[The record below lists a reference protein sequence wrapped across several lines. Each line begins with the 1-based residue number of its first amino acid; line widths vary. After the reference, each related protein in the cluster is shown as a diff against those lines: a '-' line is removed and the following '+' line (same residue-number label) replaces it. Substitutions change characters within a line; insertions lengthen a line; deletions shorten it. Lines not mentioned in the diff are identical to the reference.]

1 MSENTTLPQSLQSG
15 AERLESR
22 IHAKTLAKLAL
33 LCSLLFLISDLL
45 MASIAPEAAPFFS
58 AVKQAGFLPACL
70 LILEFLLPA
79 AACVTLLI
87 ALTEEDWRSSVW
99 FPVSMLL
106 YAGLLLCMLL
116 ERITGQTAYLFV
128 ELELLLGGALL
139 ASVVVLAVLSLCK
152 KQIDTPAAVVGVIHL
167 LFWIGYSVFLL
178 SGFFGAGGE
187 HYGAIPVSRDGVVFK
202 ALSSVFASQNL
213 QNGDFGL
220 SGLLYLTQLF
230 WPFLFFAALVV
241 RATPHRSRKSAL
253 RMLVLLAMLTA
264 MEIVLSRF
272 LSINAWNLKIGFSFV
287 PIVIAAILYGPI
299 GGMCVAALGDFVGA
313 ILFPIGPY
321 FPGFTLTALLTGLV
335 FVLFLF
341 KKKEKTKWYAVGVI
355 LSVLINQLVFSLLL
369 NTYWISVL
377 YGNPY
382 FATLLSR
389 IPQCAILIPV
399 QIAMIFAIAPA
410 LRRLSG
416 RITAS

>member
-1 MSENTTLPQSLQSG
+1 MPENMTCSQTRQPG
-15 AERLESR
+15 AERLEAR
-22 IHAKTLAKLAL
+22 ILAKTLAKLAL
-33 LCSLLFLISDLL
+33 LCSLLFLLSDLL
-45 MASIAPEAAPFFS
+45 LASVAPEAAAFFS
-58 AVKQAGFLPACL
+58 AVRQAELLPACL
-70 LILEFLLPA
+70 LSLEFLLPA

-87 ALTEEDWRSSVW
+87 ALAEEDWRSSVW

-187 HYGAIPVSRDGVVFK
+187 HYGAIPVSRDGVVFS
-202 ALSSVFASQNL
+202 ALSSVFAAQNL
-213 QNGDFGL
+213 RNADFGL

-230 WPFLFFAALVV
+230 WPFLFFGALVV
-241 RATPHRSRKSAL
+241 CATPHRSRKRAL
-253 RMLVLLAMLTA
+253 RMLVLLSMLTA

-299 GGMCVAALGDFVGA
+299 GGMCVAALGDFLGA

-335 FVLFLF
+335 FGLFLSEKR
-341 KKKEKTKWYAVGVI
+341 KKAKWYAVGII
-355 LSVLINQLVFSLLL
+355 LSVLINQLIFSLLL

-382 FATLLSR
+382 FATFLSR
-389 IPQCAILIPV
+389 IPQCAILMPV

-410 LRRLSG
+410 LRRISG

>member
-1 MSENTTLPQSLQSG
+1 MPENTNCSQTQSLST
-15 AERLESR
+15 ERLESR
-22 IHAKTLAKLAL
+22 IHAKILAKLAL
-33 LCSLLFLISDLL
+33 LCSLLFLFSDLL
-45 MASIAPEAAPFFS
+45 LASIAPEAAAFFS

-79 AACVTLLI
+79 AACVALLI

-116 ERITGQTAYLFV
+116 ERITGQIAYLFV
-128 ELELLLGGALL
+128 ELELLVGGALL
-139 ASVVVLAVLSLCK
+139 ASVVALAVLSLCK
-152 KQIDTPAAVVGVIHL
+152 KKIETISAVVGVIHL
-167 LFWIGYSVFLL
+167 LFWIGYSVLLL
-178 SGFFGAGGE
+178 SGFFVAGGE
-187 HYGAIPVSRDGVVFK
+187 RYGAIPVSRDGVVFT

-241 RATPHRSRKSAL
+241 RATPHRSGKSAL
-253 RMLVLLAMLTA
+253 RMLVVLAMLTA

-299 GGMCVAALGDFVGA
+299 GGMCVAALGDFLGA

-335 FVLFLF
+335 FGIFLF
-341 KKKEKTKWYAVGVI
+341 KKEKITKWYAVGVI
-355 LSVLINQLVFSLLL
+355 LSVLINQLILSLLL

-399 QIAMIFAIAPA
+399 QIAMTFAIVPA
-410 LRRLSG
+410 LRRIAG

>member
-1 MSENTTLPQSLQSG
+1 MPENTICSQNRQTST
-15 AERLESR
+15 ECLESR
-22 IHAKTLAKLAL
+22 ILGKTLAKLAL
-33 LCSLLFLISDLL
+33 ICSLLFLLSDFLF
-45 MASIAPEAAPFFS
+45 ASTAPQAAAFFS
-58 AVKQAGFLPACL
+58 TLKKADFLSACL

-87 ALTEEDWRSSVW
+87 AFAEEDWRGSVC
-99 FPVSMLL
+99 FPVSVLL

-116 ERITGQTAYLFV
+116 ERITGRTEFLFV
-128 ELELLLGGALL
+128 ELELLVGCGLFGSAVG
-139 ASVVVLAVLSLCK
+139 LAVLCFCK
-152 KQIDTPAAVVGVIHL
+152 KKTETMTAVVGVIHL
-167 LFWIGYSVFLL
+167 LFWIGYSVLLL

-187 HYGAIPVSRDGVVFK
+187 NYGALPVSRDGVVVT

-213 QNGDFGL
+213 RNGDFGL
-220 SGLLYLTQLF
+220 SGLLYSTHLF
-230 WPFLFFAALVV
+230 WPFLFLAAMVV
-241 RATPHRSRKSAL
+241 RSTPRRSGKSAL

-299 GGMCVAALGDFVGA
+299 GSACVAALGDFLGA

-335 FVLFLF
+335 FGAFLYR
-341 KKKEKTKWYAVGVI
+341 KKDKTKWYAVGVV
-355 LSVLINQLVFSLLL
+355 LSVCINQLIFGLLL

-377 YGNPY
+377 YGNP
-382 FATLLSR
+382 FGATLLSR

-399 QIAMIFAIAPA
+399 QIAVIFAIVPA
-410 LRRLSG
+410 LRRISD
-416 RITAS
+416 RMTAS